1 MGDQDCDQDLGPV
14 PMVLLVVVVRV
25 SLHGCLLGTPV
36 NVLTEA
42 VAAGEYQ
49 VAESLQARLVH
60 DVGVEV
66 KNNGLTDSDLKAI
79 RPERFSAGE
88 DRARLWIRH
97 FNVNVGVGVS
107 LV

>member
-1 MGDQDCDQDLGPV
+1 
-14 PMVLLVVVVRV
+14 MVLPAVVVRV
-25 SLHGCLLGTPV
+25 LLHGCLLGAPV

-49 VAESLQARLVH
+49 VAERLEARLVH
-60 DVGVEV
+60 HVGVEV
-66 KNNGLTDSDLKAI
+66 KNNGLTDSDLKPI

-88 DRARLWIRH
+88 DGPGLWIGH

-107 LV
+107 LA